1 MEKKNIYLLVGG
13 IALVILSIGVSFA
26 WWGWTSSE
34 DTNVT
39 FTVDGLEIISTDKD
53 ISGKLIPT
61 SRDKDGLVEEFTVKQ
76 KNDKMN
82 IPVCGNFTL
91 TITNLDDNL
100 KDKSFKY
107 RLIKEEY
114 IYSKEIII
122 EAAGEKSSC
131 ITSLKEKGASEEIA
145 TKICNGVSDEDETIS
160 GASDVLQELFQTK
173 VLTVRGSKINDAEAC
188 KTKLGTL
195 GAGSEESE
203 GFCSN
208 PGFLTYAFV
217 MQMPNELDEM
227 IENNIVADPYINGAG
242 EYNGYNVIG
251 SGNFASN
258 KVGDIIT
265 IGEDQAITTTLTKY
279 VLYIWIDGALDNNLN
294 MGNKAFEFKLGINAN
309 QQENACSNKQ
319 IECDA
324 EEIEPNKP
332 VLAEGMIPIKWNGSN
347 WVKADSTNLNNDWY
361 DYSSKKW
368 ANVVM
373 VTSSSRDNYMSAVNG
388 TTINEDDTLAYYVWI
403 PRYKYLLFDGESEHT
418 SAKQI
423 CVQYEKT
430 NIIKSD
436 GTVKGQWL
444 THPAFT
450 FGDAELPG
458 IWVGKFETSGTE
470 NTPTIKAGLNSLVS
484 QNVSTQF
491 ATSQKFASGTTYL
504 TANGVS
510 KVDAHMMKNTEWG
523 AVAYLKQSKY
533 GLGTTDIGNN
543 AYYSSGYK
551 AGCGPASETDLTS
564 DTTTCTS
571 YTSTAGVKS
580 STTGNIYG
588 VYDMAGGANEYVMGV
603 MQDNTNTN
611 APMSGYS
618 TSSNSGFT
626 GKVYDSGNYT
636 SYTGTAF
643 PSSKYYDLYAFGTTS
658 DDSEAYAR
666 RILGDATS
674 ETRGWY
680 TDYLV
685 FAYAEVP
692 WFLRGGYAD
701 SGSEAGVFSAYGYL
715 GGAYRDVS
723 FRSVFA
729 LGA

>member
-26 WWGWTSSE
+26 WWGWTSTNN
-34 DTNVT
+34 TNVT

-61 SRDKDGLVEEFTVKQ
+61 SREQDGLVEEFTVKQ

-91 TITNLDDNL
+91 TITNLDNNL

-131 ITSLKEKGASEEIA
+131 ITSLKEKGVPEEIA
-145 TKICNGVSDEDETIS
+145 TKICNGVSNKDETIAN
-160 GASDVLQELFQTK
+160 ASDFLSELLQTK

-195 GAGSEESE
+195 DVPSNEAEEL
-203 GFCSN
+203 CSN
-208 PGFLTYAFV
+208 PGLLTYSLV

-227 IENNIVADPYINGAG
+227 IENNIISVPYTMSDGV
-242 EYNGYNVIG
+242 YNGYNVIG

-294 MGNKAFEFKLGINAN
+294 MGNKVFEFKLGINAN
-309 QQENACSNKQ
+309 QQKNACSNKQ

-368 ANVVM
+368 ANAVM

-418 SAKQI
+418 SEKQI

-436 GTVKGQWL
+436 GTVKGKWL

-450 FGDAELPG
+450 FGTTELPG
-458 IWVGKFETSGTE
+458 IWVGKFETTGSAT
-470 NTPTIKAGLNSLVS
+470 TPTIKPNVKSLRY
-484 QNVSTQF
+484 QNISTQF
-491 ATSQKFASGTTYL
+491 TTGQKFGTSNYL
-504 TANGVS
+504 TTTGVS
-510 KVDAHMMKNTEWG
+510 QVDAHMMKNTEWG

-533 GLGTTDIGNN
+533 GLGLTDIALN
-543 AYYSSGYK
+543 SSNSDLT
-551 AGCGPASETDLTS
+551 GCGPQSAGSTSSGSTCNAYNTDL
-564 DTTTCTS
+564 
-571 YTSTAGVKS
+571 GKS
-580 STTGNIYG
+580 ASTTGNITG
-588 VYDMAGGANEYVMGV
+588 IYDMAGGASEYVMGV
-603 MQDNTNTN
+603 MKTSDGTALTY
-611 APMSGYS
+611 YS
-618 TSSNSGFT
+618 SGFT
-626 GKVYDSGNYT
+626 T
-636 SYTGTAF
+636 STLPF
-643 PSSKYYDLYAFGTTS
+643 NSKYVDQYEYGTTYN
-658 DDSEAYAR
+658 DSAAYAR

-680 TDYLV
+680 SDRLTFPSVDR
-685 FAYAEVP
+685 P
-692 WFLRGGYAD
+692 WFLRGGNYNSSA
-701 SGSEAGVFSAYGYL
+701 GAGVFSAEGGYGGNSGWL
-715 GGAYRDVS
+715 VS
-723 FRSVFA
+723 FRSVLA